1 MFNNGSYN
9 SERILAARTKQ
20 SVRANHA
27 GTCEQHK
34 PIGKKKTDCC
44 GRCGCSSIAKHRQ
57 RARLD
62 SWIAPTCEVH
72 VKWTRLTLP
81 SHHRTRRLHL
91 QPTPAL
97 AREPKTDSPQRERLL
112 AVSEPSL
119 DLAQGPARGS
129 EDDHVS
135 LLQQAR
141 HGPTAVAHPER
152 INQAHI
158 ERTTARR
165 QARTRRSGRI
175 EGPGTRT

>member
-1 MFNNGSYN
+1 M
-9 SERILAARTKQ
+9 
-20 SVRANHA
+20 
-27 GTCEQHK
+27 
-34 PIGKKKTDCC
+34 
-44 GRCGCSSIAKHRQ
+44 
-57 RARLD
+57 
-62 SWIAPTCEVH
+62 
-72 VKWTRLTLP
+72 KWTRLTLP

-135 LLQQAR
+135 LLQQAC

-175 EGPGTRT
+175 HRGARDKNLTSRRRTAVDERTYVSDGVKTLSRNTPVASEWLLPCRLHLEVLVYL